1 MPSLRII
8 PCLDVKDGRVVKGVQ
23 FLQLRDQGDPV
34 ELGRRY
40 WEEGADELVYLDIT
54 ASHERRRTTV
64 ELAHRVAQQLFIPFT
79 VGGGIASVEEAAEVL
94 AQGADKVAINTAALN
109 RPQLITDI
117 AERFGSQA
125 VVVAID
131 ARRREGGAGW
141 DVFAEGGRRRT
152 DREAVEWA
160 REAVERG
167 AGELLVTSM
176 DRDGTTQGYD
186 TELLAAIAE
195 AASVPLIA
203 SGGAGAPEHL
213 VEAARSGADGLL
225 VASIVHE
232 GVVSIRQLKQ
242 ALAEAGFP
250 VRF

>member
-54 ASHERRRTTV
+54 ASHERRRTAV

-109 RPQLITDI
+109 RPHLITDI

-131 ARRREGGAGW
+131 ALRREDSAGW

-213 VEAARSGADGLL
+213 VEAARAGADGLL

-242 ALAEAGFP
+242 ALAAAGFP
-250 VRF
+250 VRY